1 MANSAMKAT
10 DCCHVHRRPP
20 SRWTHG
26 VRGLLFAA
34 FALLMPKCPLCI
46 AAYLGALGLS
56 GLAARVDPRV
66 LWLVGSAAV
75 ALVAATVARWAVVWA
90 PRLARRWGGAER
102 ALPTSQRAGVEDRM
116 GRQKEEGDRT

>member
-1 MANSAMKAT
+1 MANRAMKAA
-10 DCCHVHRRPP
+10 DCCDGHRRPP
-20 SRWTHG
+20 SRCAHG
-26 VRGLLFAA
+26 TVRGALFAA

-75 ALVAATVARWAVVWA
+75 ALVLATVARWAVVWA
-90 PRLARRWGGAER
+90 PRLTRTWGAER
-102 ALPTSQRAGVEDRM
+102 ALPPLQRAGVESAKR
-116 GRQKEEGDRT
+116 RTV